1 LPPPATGEGQDGG
14 ALSEQPPK
22 EGVRGRST
30 ERATAFRRR
39 AQGYRLSKQR
49 RVLVLRAAVAVLALF
64 ALLKL
69 GSEFWR
75 LVADTGVSGAIDL
88 HLRHTQVH
96 RWFAGSPVY
105 AELHNA
111 LYPPASYPV
120 LWPLVGWLDFT
131 AARWLW
137 AGTSVVMLSWLA
149 WLIVRESGAETRLE
163 RAFVA
168 LLLLS
173 MNATGVTI
181 GNGQL
186 IVHCL
191 PVLLIGLLLL
201 RRRRGE
207 WRHDLLAASLIL
219 VALVKPNIAA
229 FFFWAVLFWPG
240 RLRPAVLVVVGYLA
254 LTLFAAAFQGAG
266 VPALIA
272 GWLRNS
278 ASVGAR
284 LGYGN
289 LEMWFA
295 DVGLPAWGILSSLLV
310 LGMLGVWTYVHR
322 DVDIWLFFGVTA
334 IVARVAVYH
343 MVYDDLLVLLPMVAL
358 FRIAKRGEAADGS
371 DVLAGVLLAVLVLVM
386 LAPARLQFPSS
397 PWLPLFAAG
406 HVGVWLVVLLFL
418 LRQARMEQKFARA

>member
-1 LPPPATGEGQDGG
+1 
-14 ALSEQPPK
+14 
-22 EGVRGRST
+22 
-30 ERATAFRRR
+30 
-39 AQGYRLSKQR
+39 
-49 RVLVLRAAVAVLALF
+49 VLRAAVTVLALF

-75 LVADTGVSGAIDL
+75 LVWDTGFYGAIDL
-88 HLRHTQVH
+88 EHLHTQAH

-111 LYPPASYPV
+111 LYPPASYAI
-120 LWPLVGWLDFT
+120 LWPLVGWLDFNS
-131 AARWLW
+131 ARWLW
-137 AGTSVVMLSWLA
+137 AGTYVVMLGWLA
-149 WLIVRESGAETRLE
+149 WIIVRESGAETRLE

-186 IVHCL
+186 IIHCL
-191 PVLLIGLLLL
+191 PFLLTGLFLIH
-201 RRRRGE
+201 RGRGDWHE
-207 WRHDLLAASLIL
+207 DLLGALLIL
-219 VALVKPNIAA
+219 VALVKPSITA
-229 FFFWAVLFWPG
+229 FFFWAVLFCPG
-240 RLRPAVLVVVGYLA
+240 RLRPAVLVVVGYFA

-278 ASVGAR
+278 AGVGAR
-284 LGYGN
+284 LGYAN
-289 LEMWFA
+289 LEIWFA
-295 DVGLPAWGILSSLLV
+295 DLGLPAWGVPASLLV
-310 LGMLGVWTYVHR
+310 LGLLGVWTYLHR
-322 DVDIWLFFGVTA
+322 DVDIWLFCGVTA
-334 IVARVAVYH
+334 IVARMAVYH

-371 DVLAGVLLAVLVLVM
+371 DVIAGLLLAVLVLVM

-406 HVGVWLVVLLFL
+406 HVSVWLAVLLFL
-418 LRQARMEQKFARA
+418 LRQAWMEQGLKRARVPGGEPVQA

>member
-1 LPPPATGEGQDGG
+1 MPA
-14 ALSEQPPK
+14 AL
-22 EGVRGRST
+22 
-30 ERATAFRRR
+30 RAWW
-39 AQGYRLSKQR
+39 LER
-49 RVLVLRAAVAVLALF
+49 RVVVLPAAVAVLALF

-75 LVADTGVSGAIDL
+75 LVADTGVYGAIDL
-88 HLRHTQVH
+88 HHLHTQVH

-111 LYPPASYPV
+111 LYPPASYPI
-120 LWPLVGWLDFT
+120 LWPLLGWLDFIS
-131 AARWLW
+131 ARWLW
-137 AGTSVVMLSWLA
+137 AGSSAVMLGWLA

-163 RAFVA
+163 RVFVA

-191 PVLLIGLLLL
+191 PVLLTGMVLL

-207 WRHDLLAASLIL
+207 WRDDLLAASLIL
-219 VALVKPNIAA
+219 VALVKPNITA
-229 FFFWAVLFWPG
+229 FFFWAVLFCPG
-240 RLRPAVLVVVGYLA
+240 RLRPAVLVISGYLA
-254 LTLFAAAFQGAG
+254 LTLFAAAFQDAG

-278 ASVGAR
+278 AGVSAR

-289 LEMWFA
+289 LDIWFA
-295 DVGLPAWGILSSLLV
+295 DVGLSGWGIPASLLV

-334 IVARVAVYH
+334 IVARMAVYH

-371 DVLAGVLLAVLVLVM
+371 DVLAGLLLAVSVPAM
-386 LAPARLQFPSS
+386 LAPARLQFQSS

-418 LRQARMEQKFARA
+418 LRQAWIERKFARA

>member
-1 LPPPATGEGQDGG
+1 MPA
-14 ALSEQPPK
+14 AL
-22 EGVRGRST
+22 
-30 ERATAFRRR
+30 RAWW
-39 AQGYRLSKQR
+39 LER
-49 RVLVLRAAVAVLALF
+49 RVLVLPVAVVVLALF

-75 LVADTGVSGAIDL
+75 LLADTGVYGAIDL
-88 HLRHTQVH
+88 QLRHTQVH

-111 LYPPASYPV
+111 LYPPASHAI

-131 AARWLW
+131 PARWLW
-137 AGTSVVMLSWLA
+137 AGSSVVMLGWLG

-186 IVHCL
+186 IIHCL
-191 PVLLIGLLLL
+191 PFLLSGLFLLH
-201 RRRRGE
+201 RGRGD
-207 WRHDLLAASLIL
+207 WRDDLLAALLIL
-219 VALVKPNIAA
+219 VALVKPSITA
-229 FFFWAVLFWPG
+229 FFFWAVLFFPG
-240 RLRPAVLVVVGYLA
+240 RLRPAVLVVSVYLA
-254 LTLFAAAFQGAG
+254 LTLFAAAFQGG
-266 VPALIA
+266 GLPTLIA

-278 ASVGAR
+278 ADVGAR

-295 DVGLPAWGILSSLLV
+295 DVGLPGWGILASLLV
-310 LGMLGVWTYVHR
+310 LGILGVWTYIHR
-322 DVDIWLFFGVTA
+322 DVDIWLLLGVTA
-334 IVARVAVYH
+334 LVARMAVYH
-343 MVYDDLLVLLPMVAL
+343 MVYDDLLVLLPMVTL
-358 FRIAKRGEAADGS
+358 FRIAKRAEAADGD
-371 DVLAGVLLAVLVLVM
+371 DVVAGVLLAVLVLVM

-397 PWLPLFAAG
+397 PWSPLFAIG
-406 HVGVWLVVLLFL
+406 HVSVWLVVLLFL
-418 LRQARMEQKFARA
+418 LRHAQLNQRPGRAWAATRELAQA